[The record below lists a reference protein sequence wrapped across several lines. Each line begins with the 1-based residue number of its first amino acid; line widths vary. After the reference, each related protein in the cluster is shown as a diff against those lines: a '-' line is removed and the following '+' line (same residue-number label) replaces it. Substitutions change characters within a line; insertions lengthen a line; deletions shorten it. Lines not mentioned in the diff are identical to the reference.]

1 MKESIGKNNAQWLL
15 VLVTIIAAG
24 GWLFSKE
31 ALEGMPPLF
40 FLGTRFF
47 LAGVVLLVFYPK
59 GLKSLMPAK
68 MAASTLALGLLMSV
82 ALVTW
87 ILGLSASEHLGEGA
101 FINSLGFIF
110 IPVLGRVLFKDKIA
124 LSHWLSLPVAIV
136 GLSFLSLD
144 SGFAPRMEQLY
155 FLASSSLIALHFTL
169 VSRFASHAPA
179 IALAGVQLVIVGIV
193 GIIVSASIETWP
205 EQFSASIVSWFLAS
219 TLIATSLR
227 FSLQTFAQGLAPA
240 SHVALIMI
248 LEPIW
253 TALFASF
260 WFAESMSVSQLFGCA
275 LIFSALLISRWQW
288 CRKILNRFR
297 GKKYLHD
304 Q

>member
-1 MKESIGKNNAQWLL
+1 MNVVKSNAEWLL

-40 FLGTRFF
+40 FIGTRFF

-59 GLKSLMPAK
+59 GIKYLMPPK
-68 MAASTLALGLLMSV
+68 MAISTVALGLLMAV

-110 IPVLGRVLFKDKIA
+110 IPVLGRILFKDKIA
-124 LSHWLSLPVAIV
+124 LSHWLSLPIAVI
-136 GLSFLSLD
+136 GLGLLSLE
-144 SGFAPRMEQLY
+144 SGFTLRPEQLY
-155 FLASSSLIALHFTL
+155 FLASSSLIALHFTFI
-169 VSRFASHAPA
+169 SRLASHAPA
-179 IALAGVQLVIVGIV
+179 IALAGVQLTIVGITATL
-193 GIIVSASIETWP
+193 VSMNIEVWP
-205 EQFSASIVSWFLAS
+205 EQFSSSIVSWFLAS
-219 TLIATSLR
+219 TLLATSLR
-227 FSLQTFAQGLAPA
+227 FGLQTFAQGLAPA

-248 LEPIW
+248 LEPVW

-260 WFAESMSVSQLFGCA
+260 WFAETMSVSQLLGCG
-275 LIFSALLISRWQW
+275 LIFGALLVSRWQW
-288 CRKILNRFR
+288 CRKIFNRLR
-297 GKKYLHD
+297 GKKYIHE